1 MVMEKSTHVDG
12 NSISLTSYNLGKL
25 NGENRNENSIETTT
39 VSILL
44 RVCTKFV
51 DFDYRTLNRR
61 NYYFNIMTF
70 HFTTKFPYTALI
82 GVTDLKIRS
91 AIPWMIPTQSLYSK
105 RIGFSYRYT
114 LIECEINFL
123 IYLLVDVV
131 SKQLRRFL
139 EFSVYIWPHP
149 YQLK

>member
-91 AIPWMIPTQSLYSK
+91 AIP
-105 RIGFSYRYT
+105 
-114 LIECEINFL
+114 
-123 IYLLVDVV
+123 
-131 SKQLRRFL
+131 
-139 EFSVYIWPHP
+139 
-149 YQLK
+149 